1 MSFASDATLGFPPQP
16 TAPSFRPGS
25 SLAQADAGN
34 SHPARNS
41 SGCSHASTL
50 LNSTPHGSAIGSPST
65 PHHDPIYEQNQLP
78 PTLLKLRE
86 PQHPSQLGIIYTH
99 PARS

>member
-34 SHPARNS
+34 SHPARWVPS
-41 SGCSHASTL
+41 VPAVQEQLRL
-50 LNSTPHGSAIGSPST
+50 LPRFDSA
-65 PHHDPIYEQNQLP
+65 QL
-78 PTLLKLRE
+78 
-86 PQHPSQLGIIYTH
+86 H
-99 PARS
+99 PAWFGDWQSLHSPPRPHL